1 MPFRF
6 LNSTIDDAIP
16 GSDVKTRAHSKAS
29 RNCVDTLMH
38 YTRSA
43 LESDALSH
51 RLSTVAAPA
60 HALPKLVLAF
70 LLAIVASQSD
80 LRAQT
85 LAPPT
90 ASTPQPAASASAG
103 TEEETIEPTFETQK
117 LARTYIL
124 DVPAPRGQITD
135 RNGEPL
141 AQNRLNYN
149 LAINFPTP
157 LDFSDAQALSF
168 AKEKIDKT
176 ARLIG
181 RKIKISD
188 DAILRHYHNRGIMPM
203 EIAQNLTQVEYEQIK
218 NEPPPGVIVRPTYV
232 RVYPN
237 GKVAGQ
243 IIGYTG
249 KTGRNPD
256 GIVDNHETLWPETE
270 GREGLE
276 QTFNQMLAGKHGE
289 YKLTFDKDGRKT
301 SEKLITPPEPGFNVV
316 TTIDLRLQQ
325 LAEKALEAKAKR
337 GAIVIIDPNN
347 GDILALA
354 SWPTYDPN
362 LFVPSISAEQLKT
375 LQDDKDIPLL
385 PRAYR
390 SSYPPGSTFK
400 IAVGIAALESGAV
413 HPDDRYECV
422 PSIQIGN
429 VTFHNWKKGN
439 RGALNFVQA
448 LTESCDTWFYQVGI
462 RTGAQPIIDWALQL
476 GFGAKCGIPLR
487 GEAEGRVPND
497 EYMKAT
503 HGRRLLNGDIA
514 NMSIGQ
520 GDTQVTPLQM
530 AQAMG
535 VVANGGTLYQTRLV
549 QQVQTFDNQ
558 IVTAYQVRA
567 KRILN
572 LSAETLDEV
581 HTGMIDVV
589 NGAGGTAHQATLD
602 NAEVAG
608 KTGTAQWGPKN
619 KERTAAWFAGFLP
632 ADQPRYAF
640 AALYEGDVGSKV
652 HGGSAAAPMIADVFK
667 EVYKSEKVVSQKQR
681 RAREQP
687 EIRRAEPVEEE
698 DESD

>member
-1 MPFRF
+1 MKP
-6 LNSTIDDAIP
+6 
-16 GSDVKTRAHSKAS
+16 AS
-29 RNCVDTLMH
+29 ICENLRNLWI
-38 YTRSA
+38 
-43 LESDALSH
+43 ALSIFA
-51 RLSTVAAPA
+51 LSTTT
-60 HALPKLVLAF
+60 
-70 LLAIVASQSD
+70 
-80 LRAQT
+80 RAQT
-85 LAPPT
+85 LMPT
-90 ASTPQPAASASAG
+90 PALSPSASP
-103 TEEETIEPTFETQK
+103 EEETIIPTFETQK

-124 DVPAPRGQITD
+124 DIPAPRGQITD
-135 RNGEPL
+135 RNGAPI
-141 AQNRLNYN
+141 AQNRLSYN
-149 LAINFPTP
+149 LVINFPTP

-168 AKEKIDKT
+168 AREKIDK
-176 ARLIG
+176 AGDLIG
-181 RKIKISD
+181 RKLRISD
-188 DAILRHYHNRGIMPM
+188 DAILRHYRNRGIMPL
-203 EIAQNLTQVEYEQIK
+203 EIAQNLSQPEYEKVKDNLPAGIM
-218 NEPPPGVIVRPTYV
+218 VRPVYV
-232 RVYPN
+232 RIYPN
-237 GKVAGQ
+237 GKLAGQ

-256 GIVDNHETLWPETE
+256 GIVDNHETVWPETE

-276 QTFNQMLAGKHGE
+276 QTFNGMLTGKHGE

-301 SEKLITPPEPGFNVV
+301 SEKLITPPEPGYNVV
-316 TTIDLRLQQ
+316 TTLDLHLQQ

-337 GAIVIIDPNN
+337 GAMVIIDPNN

-362 LFVPSISAEQLKT
+362 LFVPSISAEQFKA
-375 LQDDKDIPLL
+375 LQDDPDIPLL

-400 IAVGIAALESGAV
+400 IAVGIAALESHAV
-413 HPDDRYECV
+413 YPDDRYECV
-422 PSIQIGN
+422 PSIQVGN
-429 VTFHNWKKGN
+429 VTFHNWKKSD

-462 RTGAQPIIDWALQL
+462 KTGAAPIIDWALKL

-487 GEAEGRVPND
+487 GEAEGRIPND
-497 EYMKAT
+497 QYRKAT
-503 HGRRLLNGDIA
+503 HGRKLLNGDIA

-530 AQAMG
+530 AQAMS

-549 QQVQTFDNQ
+549 QQVQTFDGQ

-567 KRILN
+567 KRTLD
-572 LSAETLDEV
+572 LSSETLDQLR
-581 HTGMIDVV
+581 TGMINVV
-589 NGAGGTAHQATLD
+589 NGAGGTAHQASLD
-602 NAEVAG
+602 NVEVAG

-640 AALYEGDVGSKV
+640 AAVYEGDVGSKV

-667 EVYKSEKVVSQKQR
+667 DIYQGEKVVRQQQR
-681 RAREQP
+681 RAREEP
-687 EIRRAEPVEEE
+687 EVRRAEPVEED

>member
-1 MPFRF
+1 MKLLLQKGLAESWPKKCIDSCKRIDWARKFRT
-6 LNSTIDDAIP
+6 LQKMGRLRSTIRNPFTRRGRRSKRPWTA
-16 GSDVKTRAHSKAS
+16 GSCILALFLTTVVTQQAS
-29 RNCVDTLMH
+29 R
-38 YTRSA
+38 A
-43 LESDALSH
+43 Q
-51 RLSTVAAPA
+51 
-60 HALPKLVLAF
+60 VLAPS
-70 LLAIVASQSD
+70 AV
-80 LRAQT
+80 
-85 LAPPT
+85 PGPT
-90 ASTPQPAASASAG
+90 ATPQ
-103 TEEETIEPTFETQK
+103 TEEETIVPTFETQK

-141 AQNRLNYN
+141 AQNRLSYN
-149 LAINFPTP
+149 LGITFPTP

-168 AKEKIDKT
+168 AREKIDRT

-181 RKIKISD
+181 RKIRISD
-188 DAILRHYHNRGIMPM
+188 EAILRHYRNRGIMPL
-203 EIAQNLTQVEYEQIK
+203 EIAQNLSQLEYDHIK
-218 NEPPPGVIVRPTYV
+218 NNSPPGVIVRPIYV

-243 IIGYTG
+243 ITGYTG

-276 QTFNQMLAGKHGE
+276 QTFNEMLTGKHGE

-301 SEKLITPPEPGFNVV
+301 SEKLITPPEPGYNVV
-316 TTIDLRLQQ
+316 TTLDLRLQQ
-325 LAEKALEAKAKR
+325 MAENALEAKAKR

-362 LFVPSISAEQLKT
+362 LFVPSISSEQLKM
-375 LQDDKDIPLL
+375 LQNDANIPLL

-400 IAVGIAALESGAV
+400 IAVGIAALESRAV
-413 HPDDRYECV
+413 YPDDRYECV
-422 PSIQIGN
+422 PAIQIGN

-462 RTGAQPIIDWALQL
+462 KTGAQPIIDWALAL

-487 GEAEGRVPND
+487 GEAEGRIPTD

-530 AQAMG
+530 AQAVG

-567 KRILN
+567 KRTLN
-572 LSAETLDEV
+572 LSSETLDELR
-581 HTGMIDVV
+581 TGMINVV
-589 NGAGGTAHQATLD
+589 NGAGGTAHQASLD
-602 NAEVAG
+602 NVEVAG

-619 KERTAAWFAGFLP
+619 KERTAAWFTGFLP

-652 HGGSAAAPMIADVFK
+652 HGGSTSAPMIADVFK
-667 EVYKSEKVVSQKQR
+667 EVYKGQKVANQRQR

-687 EIRRAEPVEEE
+687 EIRRAEPVEE

>member
-1 MPFRF
+1 MIRDSSLSLRMIF
-6 LNSTIDDAIP
+6 
-16 GSDVKTRAHSKAS
+16 TR
-29 RNCVDTLMH
+29 NVVWWI
-38 YTRSA
+38 
-43 LESDALSH
+43 ALSIV
-51 RLSTVAAPA
+51 TPAVATP
-60 HALPKLVLAF
+60 
-70 LLAIVASQSD
+70 
-80 LRAQT
+80 AQT
-85 LAPPT
+85 LMPTPAPAT
-90 ASTPQPAASASAG
+90 TPSAAP
-103 TEEETIEPTFETQK
+103 EEETIIPTFETQK

-135 RNGEPL
+135 RNGAPL
-141 AQNRLNYN
+141 AQNRLSYH
-149 LAINFPTP
+149 LVINFPTP
-157 LDFSDAQALSF
+157 LDFSDAQALNF
-168 AKEKIDKT
+168 AKEKIDYAGK
-176 ARLIG
+176 LIG
-181 RKIKISD
+181 RRLRISD
-188 DAILRHYHNRGIMPM
+188 DAILRHYRNRGIMPL
-203 EIAQNLTQVEYEQIK
+203 EIAQNLSQQEYEK
-218 NEPPPGVIVRPTYV
+218 VKGDLLAGMMVRPVYV
-232 RVYPN
+232 RTYPN

-243 IIGYTG
+243 IVGYTG

-256 GIVDNHETLWPETE
+256 GIVDNHEKLWPETE

-276 QTFNQMLAGKHGE
+276 QTFNAMLTGKHGE

-301 SEKLITPPEPGFNVV
+301 SEKLVTPPEPGYNVV

-337 GAIVIIDPNN
+337 GAMVIIDPNN

-362 LFVPSISAEQLKT
+362 LFVPSISAEQLKL

-400 IAVGIAALESGAV
+400 IAVRIAALESHAIQ
-413 HPDDRYECV
+413 PDDRYECV

-462 RTGAQPIIDWALQL
+462 KTGAQPIIDSALKL

-535 VVANGGTLYQTRLV
+535 VVANGGTFYQTRIV

-558 IVTAYQVRA
+558 VASAYQVRA
-567 KRILN
+567 KRTLD
-572 LSAETLDEV
+572 LSSETLDELR
-581 HTGMIDVV
+581 TGMIDVV
-589 NGAGGTAHQATLD
+589 NGSGGTAHQASLD
-602 NAEVAG
+602 NVEVAG
-608 KTGTAQWGPKN
+608 KTGTAQWGPKE

-640 AALYEGDVGSKV
+640 AALYEGDVGTKV
-652 HGGSAAAPMIADVFK
+652 HGGSTAAPMIADIFK
-667 EVYKSEKVVSQKQR
+667 EIYKGQQATSRQR
-681 RAREQP
+681 RERKP
-687 EIRRAEPVEEE
+687 EVRRAEPVEEE
-698 DESD
+698 DES

>member
-1 MPFRF
+1 MIRDSSLSLRMIF
-6 LNSTIDDAIP
+6 
-16 GSDVKTRAHSKAS
+16 TR
-29 RNCVDTLMH
+29 NVVWWI
-38 YTRSA
+38 
-43 LESDALSH
+43 ALSIV
-51 RLSTVAAPA
+51 TPAVAT
-60 HALPKLVLAF
+60 
-70 LLAIVASQSD
+70 
-80 LRAQT
+80 RAQT
-85 LAPPT
+85 LMPTPAPAT
-90 ASTPQPAASASAG
+90 TPGAAP
-103 TEEETIEPTFETQK
+103 EEETIIPTFETQK

-124 DVPAPRGQITD
+124 DVPAPRGQIID
-135 RNGEPL
+135 RNGAPL
-141 AQNRLNYN
+141 AQNRLSYN
-149 LAINFPTP
+149 LVINFPTP
-157 LDFSDAQALSF
+157 LDFSDAQALNF
-168 AKEKIDKT
+168 AKEKIDYAAK
-176 ARLIG
+176 LIG
-181 RKIKISD
+181 RRLRISD
-188 DAILRHYHNRGIMPM
+188 DAILRHYRNRGIMPL
-203 EIAQNLTQVEYEQIK
+203 EIAQNLSQQEYEK
-218 NEPPPGVIVRPTYV
+218 VKGDLPAGMMVRPVYV
-232 RVYPN
+232 RTYPN

-243 IIGYTG
+243 IVGYTG

-276 QTFNQMLAGKHGE
+276 QTFNAMLTGKHGE

-301 SEKLITPPEPGFNVV
+301 SEKLVTPPEPGYNVV

-337 GAIVIIDPNN
+337 GAMVIIDPNN

-362 LFVPSISAEQLKT
+362 LFVPSISAEQLKM
-375 LQDDKDIPLL
+375 LQDDPNIPLL

-400 IAVGIAALESGAV
+400 VAVGIAALEAHAV
-413 HPDDRYECV
+413 YPDDQYQCV
-422 PSIQIGN
+422 PAIQVGN
-429 VTFHNWKKGN
+429 VTFHNWKKSD

-462 RTGAQPIIDWALQL
+462 KTGAAPIIDWALKL

-487 GEAEGRVPND
+487 GEDEGRIPND

-503 HGRRLLNGDIA
+503 HGRRILNGDIA

-520 GDTQVTPLQM
+520 GDIQATPLQM

-535 VVANGGTLYQTRLV
+535 IIANGGTVYQTRLV

-567 KRILN
+567 KR
-572 LSAETLDEV
+572 TLDLSSGTLDQV
-581 HTGMIDVV
+581 RTGMTDVV
-589 NGAGGTAHQATLD
+589 NGAGGTAHQASLD
-602 NAEVAG
+602 NVEVAG
-608 KTGTAQWGPKN
+608 KTGTAQWGPKH
-619 KERTAAWFAGFLP
+619 KERTAAWFSGFLP
-632 ADQPRYAF
+632 TDQPKYAF
-640 AALYEGDVGSKV
+640 AAVYEGDVGSKV

-667 EVYKSEKVVSQKQR
+667 EIYHGEKLASRQQR

-687 EIRRAEPVEEE
+687 EVRRAEPVEEE

>member
-1 MPFRF
+1 LGGLWIAFSILAR
-6 LNSTIDDAIP
+6 STALFAQALAP
-16 GSDVKTRAHSKAS
+16 
-29 RNCVDTLMH
+29 
-38 YTRSA
+38 SA
-43 LESDALSH
+43 
-51 RLSTVAAPA
+51 
-60 HALPKLVLAF
+60 
-70 LLAIVASQSD
+70 VAS
-80 LRAQT
+80 T
-85 LAPPT
+85 TTPP
-90 ASTPQPAASASAG
+90 Q
-103 TEEETIEPTFETQK
+103 TEEETIVPTFETQK

-135 RNGEPL
+135 RNGESL
-141 AQNRLNYN
+141 AQNRLSYN

-168 AKEKIDKT
+168 AREKIDRT

-181 RKIKISD
+181 RRLKISD
-188 DAILRHYHNRGIMPM
+188 EAILRHYRNRGVMPM
-203 EIAQNLTQVEYEQIK
+203 EIAQNLSQLEYEQIK
-218 NEPPPGVIVRPTYV
+218 NNPPPGVIVRPIYV

-276 QTFNQMLAGKHGE
+276 QTFNEMLTGKHGE
-289 YKLTFDKDGRKT
+289 YKLTFDKDGRKI
-301 SEKLITPPEPGFNVV
+301 SEKLITPPDPGYNVV

-362 LFVPSISAEQLKT
+362 LFVPSISVEQLKL

-400 IAVGIAALESGAV
+400 IAVGIAALESRAIQ
-413 HPDDRYECV
+413 PDDEYQCV

-462 RTGAQPIIDWALQL
+462 RTGAQPIIDWALAL

-520 GDTQVTPLQM
+520 GDIQVTPLQM

-535 VVANGGTLYQTRLV
+535 VVANGGTFYQTRLV

-558 IVTAYQVRA
+558 IVTAYSVRA
-567 KRILN
+567 KRTLN
-572 LSAETLDEV
+572 LSSETLDEL

-589 NGAGGTAHQATLD
+589 NSAGGTAHQASLD

-619 KERTAAWFAGFLP
+619 KERTAAWFAGFMP

-667 EVYKSEKVVSQKQR
+667 EIYKSEKVVGQRQR
-681 RAREQP
+681 REREQP
-687 EIRRAEPVEEE
+687 EVRRAEPVEEE

>member
-1 MPFRF
+1 M
-6 LNSTIDDAIP
+6 
-16 GSDVKTRAHSKAS
+16 KS
-29 RNCVDTLMH
+29 RWTTLGG
-38 YTRSA
+38 
-43 LESDALSH
+43 LW
-51 RLSTVAAPA
+51 
-60 HALPKLVLAF
+60 LAF
-70 LLAIVASQSD
+70 LIQAPPGSSFGQA
-80 LRAQT
+80 
-85 LAPPT
+85 LAPSAVSATGTPG
-90 ASTPQPAASASAG
+90 PQPEG
-103 TEEETIEPTFETQK
+103 ETIVPTFETQK

-141 AQNRLNYN
+141 AQNHLSYN

-157 LDFSDAQALSF
+157 LDFSDPQAVAF
-168 AKEKIDKT
+168 AREKIDKT

-181 RKIKISD
+181 RKIKVSD
-188 DAILRHYHNRGIMPM
+188 EAILRHYHNRGIMPM
-203 EIAQNLTQVEYEQIK
+203 EIATNLRQLEYEQIK
-218 NEPPPGVIVRPTYV
+218 NNPPPGVMVRTIYV

-256 GIVDNHETLWPETE
+256 GIVDNHETLWPESE

-276 QTFNQMLAGKHGE
+276 QTFNEMLTGKHGE

-301 SEKLITPPEPGFNVV
+301 SEKLVTPPEPGYNVV
-316 TTIDLRLQQ
+316 TTLDLRLQQ

-337 GAIVIIDPNN
+337 GAIVIMDPNT

-362 LFVPSISAEQLKT
+362 LFVPSISAEQLKA
-375 LQDDKDIPLL
+375 LQTDPDIPLL

-400 IAVGIAALESGAV
+400 IAVGIAALESHAV
-413 HPDDRYECV
+413 QPEDRYECV
-422 PSIQIGN
+422 PAIQIGN
-429 VTFHNWKKGN
+429 VTFHNWKKAN

-462 RTGAQPIIDWALQL
+462 RTGAQAIIDWALQL

-497 EYMKAT
+497 DYMKAT

-535 VVANGGTLYQTRLV
+535 IVANGGTFYQTRLV

-567 KRILN
+567 KRTLN
-572 LSAETLDEV
+572 LSTETLDQV

-589 NGAGGTAHQATLD
+589 NGAGGTAHQASLD

-619 KERTAAWFAGFLP
+619 KERTAAWFAGFVP

-640 AALYEGDVGSKV
+640 AAVYEGDVGSKV
-652 HGGSAAAPMIADVFK
+652 HGGSAAAPMIADIFK
-667 EVYKSEKVVSQKQR
+667 EIYKGQHVVSERQR

-687 EIRRAEPVEEE
+687 EIRRAEPVDQE

>member
-1 MPFRF
+1 MSFTLIFENLRC
-6 LNSTIDDAIP
+6 N
-16 GSDVKTRAHSKAS
+16 GRAAKA
-29 RNCVDTLMH
+29 
-38 YTRSA
+38 
-43 LESDALSH
+43 
-51 RLSTVAAPA
+51 RLSNRWIR
-60 HALPKLVLAF
+60 LSISVLA
-70 LLAIVASQSD
+70 AATQ
-80 LRAQT
+80 AQT
-85 LAPPT
+85 LIPTPAPSP
-90 ASTPQPAASASAG
+90 SGSP
-103 TEEETIEPTFETQK
+103 EEETIVPTFETQK
-117 LARTYIL
+117 LARTFML

-135 RNGEPL
+135 RYGVPL
-141 AQNRLNYN
+141 AQNRLSYN
-149 LAINFPTP
+149 LGITFPTA
-157 LDFSDAQALSF
+157 LNITDAQAISYTR
-168 AKEKIDKT
+168 EKIDEAGK
-176 ARLIG
+176 LIG
-181 RKIKISD
+181 RRFRISD
-188 DAILRHYHNRGIMPM
+188 EAILRHYRNRGIMPF
-203 EIAQNLTQVEYEQIK
+203 EIAQNLTPQEYQGIK
-218 NEPPPGVIVRPTYV
+218 DNLPPSMMVRPVYV
-232 RVYPN
+232 RIYPN
-237 GKVAGQ
+237 GKIAGQ

-276 QTFNQMLAGKHGE
+276 QTFNEMLTGKHGE

-301 SEKLITPPEPGFNVV
+301 SEKLITPPDPGYNVV

-362 LFVPSISAEQLKT
+362 LFVPSISVEQLKL

-400 IAVGIAALESGAV
+400 IDVGIAALESRAIQ
-413 HPDDRYECV
+413 PDDRYECV

-462 RTGAQPIIDWALQL
+462 RTGAQPIIDWALAL

-520 GDTQVTPLQM
+520 GDIQVTPLQM
-530 AQAMG
+530 AQAMAII
-535 VVANGGTLYQTRLV
+535 ANGGKFYQTRLV
-549 QQVQTFDNQ
+549 RQVQSPNQQ
-558 IVTAYQVRA
+558 IVSAYQVRA
-567 KRILN
+567 KRTLN
-572 LSAETLDEV
+572 LSSETLDEL

-589 NGAGGTAHQATLD
+589 NGAGGTAHQASLD

-619 KERTAAWFAGFLP
+619 KERTAAWFTGYLP
-632 ADQPRYAF
+632 ADQPRFAF
-640 AALYEGDVGSKV
+640 AALYEGDVGSPV
-652 HGGSAAAPMIADVFK
+652 HGGSAAAPMIADIFK
-667 EVYKSEKVVSQKQR
+667 EIYKGQQANGHKKG
-681 RAREQP
+681 RARE
-687 EIRRAEPVEEE
+687 ETEVRRAEPVEEE

>member
-1 MPFRF
+1 MSILQMKVRALIFVFAVVPF
-6 LNSTIDDAIP
+6 
-16 GSDVKTRAHSKAS
+16 
-29 RNCVDTLMH
+29 VD
-38 YTRSA
+38 
-43 LESDALSH
+43 
-51 RLSTVAAPA
+51 
-60 HALPKLVLAF
+60 
-70 LLAIVASQSD
+70 
-80 LRAQT
+80 AQT
-85 LAPPT
+85 QETT
-90 ASTPQPAASASAG
+90 ATPAANPTPS
-103 TEEETIEPTFETQK
+103 EEAIIPTFETQK

-135 RNGEPL
+135 RNGVPL
-141 AQNRLNYN
+141 AQNRLSYN

-168 AKEKIDKT
+168 ARERVDK
-176 ARLIG
+176 AGKLIG
-181 RKIKISD
+181 RTLRISD
-188 DAILRHYHNRGIMPM
+188 EAILRHYRNRGIMPL
-203 EIAQNLTQVEYEQIK
+203 EIGQNLSRSQYEEVK
-218 NEPPPGVIVRPTYV
+218 DNLPPGMMVRPVYV
-232 RVYPN
+232 RIYPN
-237 GKVAGQ
+237 GTLAGQ
-243 IIGYTG
+243 IVGYTG
-249 KTGRNPD
+249 QTGRNPD
-256 GIVDNHETLWPETE
+256 GIVDNHETFWPETE

-276 QTFNQMLAGKHGE
+276 QTFNDMLTGKHGE

-301 SEKLITPPEPGFNVV
+301 SEKLITPPEPGCNVV
-316 TTIDLRLQQ
+316 TTLDLRLQQ
-325 LAEKALEAKAKR
+325 LAEKTLEAKAKR

-362 LFVPSISAEQLKT
+362 LFVPSISVEQLKL

-400 IAVGIAALESGAV
+400 IAVGIAALESRAIQ
-413 HPDDRYECV
+413 PDERYECV
-422 PSIQIGN
+422 PSIQIGS
-429 VTFHNWKKGN
+429 VTLHHWKKGTP
-439 RGALNFVQA
+439 GALNFVQA

-462 RTGAQPIIDWALQL
+462 RTGAQPIIDWALAL

-487 GEAEGRVPND
+487 GEAEGRFPND

-520 GDTQVTPLQM
+520 GDIQVTPLQM

-567 KRILN
+567 KRKLN
-572 LSAETLDEV
+572 LSSETLDEL

-589 NGAGGTAHQATLD
+589 NGAGGTAHQASLD

-640 AALYEGDVGSKV
+640 AAVYEGDVDSKV

-667 EVYKSEKVVSQKQR
+667 EIYKSEKVVGKRQR

-687 EIRRAEPVEEE
+687 EIRRADPVEEE

>member
-1 MPFRF
+1 MRSLWGTSGSLCVAFSILAR
-6 LNSTIDDAIP
+6 ST
-16 GSDVKTRAHSKAS
+16 
-29 RNCVDTLMH
+29 
-38 YTRSA
+38 A
-43 LESDALSH
+43 L
-51 RLSTVAAPA
+51 
-60 HALPKLVLAF
+60 F
-70 LLAIVASQSD
+70 
-80 LRAQT
+80 AQA
-85 LAPPT
+85 LAPSAVP
-90 ASTPQPAASASAG
+90 STTTPPQ
-103 TEEETIEPTFETQK
+103 TEEETIVPTFETQK

-135 RNGEPL
+135 RNGESL
-141 AQNRLNYN
+141 AQNRLSYN

-157 LDFSDAQALSF
+157 LYFSDAQALSF
-168 AKEKIDKT
+168 VREKLDK
-176 ARLIG
+176 AEKLIG
-181 RKIKISD
+181 RTLRISD
-188 DAILRHYHNRGIMPM
+188 QAILRHYRNRGIMPL
-203 EIAQNLTQVEYEQIK
+203 EIAQNLSQSEYEEVK
-218 NEPPPGVIVRPTYV
+218 DDLPSGMIVRPIYV

-237 GKVAGQ
+237 GKLAGQ

-249 KTGRNPD
+249 KTGRNTD

-276 QTFNQMLAGKHGE
+276 QTFNEMLTGKHGE
-289 YKLTFDKDGRKT
+289 YKLTFAKDGRKT
-301 SEKLITPPEPGFNVV
+301 SERLVTPPEPGYNVV
-316 TTIDLRLQQ
+316 TTLDVRLQE

-337 GAIVIIDPNN
+337 GALVLLDPNN
-347 GDILALA
+347 GYVLALA

-362 LFVPSISAEQLKT
+362 LFVPSISTEQLQI
-375 LQDDKDIPLL
+375 LQNDPDIPLL

-413 HPDDRYECV
+413 FPDDQFNCV
-422 PSIQIGN
+422 PAIQIGN
-429 VTFHNWKKGN
+429 VTFHNWKKGD
-439 RGALNFVQA
+439 RGSLNFVQA

-462 RTGAQPIIDWALQL
+462 KTGAQPIIDWALKL

-514 NMSIGQ
+514 NLSIGQ
-520 GDTQVTPLQM
+520 GDVQVTPLQM

-535 VVANGGTLYQTRLV
+535 IVASGGTFYQARLV
-549 QQVQTFDNQ
+549 QQVQTFDNE

-567 KRILN
+567 KRTLN
-572 LSAETLDEV
+572 LSSQTLDELR
-581 HTGMIDVV
+581 TGMIDVV
-589 NGAGGTAHQATLD
+589 NAASGTAHQASLD
-602 NAEVAG
+602 NVEVAG

-640 AALYEGDVGSKV
+640 AAVYEGDVGSKV

-667 EVYKSEKVVSQKQR
+667 DIYQGQMLTGSPRREREPEV
-681 RAREQP
+681 
-687 EIRRAEPVEEE
+687 RRAEPVEE

>member
-1 MPFRF
+1 MRSI
-6 LNSTIDDAIP
+6 LGT
-16 GSDVKTRAHSKAS
+16 V
-29 RNCVDTLMH
+29 RNLWMAVVIFAVSPT
-38 YTRSA
+38 T
-43 LESDALSH
+43 
-51 RLSTVAAPA
+51 
-60 HALPKLVLAF
+60 
-70 LLAIVASQSD
+70 QS
-80 LRAQT
+80 QT
-85 LAPPT
+85 LA
-90 ASTPQPAASASAG
+90 STPAPSVSASP
-103 TEEETIEPTFETQK
+103 EEETIIPTFETQK

-135 RNGEPL
+135 RNGAPL
-141 AQNRLNYN
+141 AQNRLSYN
-149 LAINFPTP
+149 LVINFPTP
-157 LDFSDAQALSF
+157 LDFSDEQALSF
-168 AKEKIDKT
+168 AREKVDK
-176 ARLIG
+176 AGDLIG
-181 RKIKISD
+181 RKLRISD
-188 DAILRHYHNRGIMPM
+188 DAILRHYRNRGIMPL
-203 EIAQNLTQVEYEQIK
+203 EIAQNLSQQEYEK
-218 NEPPPGVIVRPTYV
+218 VKDHLPAGMMVRPVYV
-232 RVYPN
+232 RIYPN
-237 GKVAGQ
+237 GKLAGQ

-276 QTFNQMLAGKHGE
+276 QTFNQMLTGKHGE

-301 SEKLITPPEPGFNVV
+301 SEKLITPPEPGYNLV
-316 TTIDLRLQQ
+316 TTLDLHLQE

-337 GAIVIIDPNN
+337 GAMVIIDPNN

-362 LFVPSISAEQLKT
+362 LFVPSISAEQLKA
-375 LQDDKDIPLL
+375 LQDDPNIPLL

-400 IAVGIAALESGAV
+400 IAVGIAALESHAV
-413 HPDDRYECV
+413 YPDDRYECV
-422 PSIQIGN
+422 PAIQIGN
-429 VTFHNWKKGN
+429 VTFHNWKKGD

-462 RTGAQPIIDWALQL
+462 KTGAGPIIDWALKL

-487 GEAEGRVPND
+487 GEAEGRIPND
-497 EYMKAT
+497 QYMKAT
-503 HGRRLLNGDIA
+503 HGRKLLNGDIA

-530 AQAMG
+530 AQAMS

-567 KRILN
+567 KRTLE
-572 LSAETLDEV
+572 LSSETLDQLR
-581 HTGMIDVV
+581 TGMTNVV
-589 NGAGGTAHQATLD
+589 NGAGGTAHQASLD
-602 NAEVAG
+602 NVEVAG

-632 ADQPRYAF
+632 TDQPRYAF
-640 AALYEGDVGSKV
+640 AAVYEGDVGSKV
-652 HGGSAAAPMIADVFK
+652 HGGSAAAPMIVDVFK
-667 EVYKSEKVVSQKQR
+667 DIYQGEKVVSHQQQH
-681 RAREQP
+681 AREQP
-687 EIRRAEPVEEE
+687 EVRRAEPVEEE